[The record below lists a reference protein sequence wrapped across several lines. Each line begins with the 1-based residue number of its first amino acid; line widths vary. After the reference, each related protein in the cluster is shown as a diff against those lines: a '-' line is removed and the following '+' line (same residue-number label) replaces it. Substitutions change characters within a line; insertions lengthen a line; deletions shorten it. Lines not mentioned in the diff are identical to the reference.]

1 MFQNTLIEAVEN
13 AHTLKSHAGDWNK
26 PESSKAWLMC
36 YNMYG
41 QTQWGATLLNLL
53 GHNLAK
59 TQQPL
64 AILELGSGDHKT
76 FKNLT
81 TGIIN
86 HKILYHSVDRKPSSG
101 ALIPRSA
108 IDSHDDPDVFQES
121 NVMTPMTKFLVEW
134 NKKLLNKDVRVY
146 ERPIEHVHHQH
157 DVFDWT
163 INSELPYN
171 TFDLLIVDIEPH
183 GREIEL
189 VDMFE
194 PFMKDEYLIIFK
206 CIGNMDLYGSTMAD
220 NVLKHLR
227 ETCKLHD
234 MFAVTGCSSFEL
246 TRDVFAVCSKVSTD
260 FDGTLYE
267 SLLKKGRLEVYI
279 KRNDVIDSVCVTP
292 SKELLRQLTI

>member
-1 MFQNTLIEAVEN
+1 MESLKNALIEAVEN
-13 AHTLKSHAGDWNK
+13 AHTLKSHIGDWNK
-26 PESSKAWLMC
+26 SELSNPWLMC

-41 QTQWGATLLNLL
+41 QTTWGATLLNLL

-64 AILELGSGDHKT
+64 AILELGSGNHKT

-81 TGIIN
+81 TGIVN
-86 HKILYHSVDRKPSSG
+86 HKILYHSVDRRPSSG

-108 IDSHDDPDVFQES
+108 IDPQDPDVFQES
-121 NVMTPMTKFLVEW
+121 NAMTPMTKFLVEW
-134 NKKLLNKDVRVY
+134 NKKILNKDIQVI
-146 ERPIEHVHHQH
+146 ERPLEHVHYQL
-157 DVFDWT
+157 DVFDGT
-163 INSELPYN
+163 INSELPHN

-189 VDMFE
+189 IDMFE
-194 PFMKDEYLIIFK
+194 PYMKDEYLIIFK

-227 ETCKLHD
+227 ETCKLCD
-234 MFAVTGCSSFEL
+234 MFAVTGCNSFEL
-246 TRDVFAVCSKVSTD
+246 TRDVFAVCSKVSID

-267 SLLKKGRLEVYI
+267 SLLKKGRLEV
-279 KRNDVIDSVCVTP
+279 VDSVCVTP
-292 SKELLRQLTI
+292 SKELLRQLTT